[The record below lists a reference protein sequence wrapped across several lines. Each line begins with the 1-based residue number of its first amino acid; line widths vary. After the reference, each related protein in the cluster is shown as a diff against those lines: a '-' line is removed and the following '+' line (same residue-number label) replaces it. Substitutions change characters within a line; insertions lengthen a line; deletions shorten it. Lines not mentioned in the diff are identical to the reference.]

1 MEQRRLILFKGK
13 TISDKWVEGAYF
25 TMHHNDERTHA
36 HHFIIPEDTPIPKNK
51 KIGDIQVEVIAAS
64 VGQFTNRLDKNGVK
78 IFEGDL
84 VKVYIPEYWGKD
96 GFFAETEPQEY
107 IGEVKWNK
115 HSLRYEVRFHMDG
128 SGIIGTE
135 FGWSSTDFE
144 VVGNI
149 FDTPELVT
157 KVRPKLF
164 Y

>member
-1 MEQRRLILFKGK
+1 MECEIKFKGK
-13 TISDKWVEGAYF
+13 SAGVWHYGHFFAYKNTGGGTGA
-25 TMHHNDERTHA
+25 
-36 HHFIIPEDTPIPKNK
+36 HFIIEQNANEKPKPVQVIPDT
-51 KIGDIQVEVIAAS
+51 
-64 VGQFTNRLDKNGVK
+64 VGQFTGLCDKNGVK

-107 IGEVKWNK
+107 IGEVKWNI
-115 HSLRYEVRFHMDG
+115 HTLRYEVRFHMDG

-149 FDTPELVT
+149 FDNPELVT

-164 Y
+164 G